1 MHALRQSNTP
11 ALGWQI
17 SWTDYKKGT
26 SSGQPTAPEASRL
39 GKLKLPNEEAILHL
53 WTKVS
58 GMPNGGMFDLNMG
71 VSGKQLGKKMTS
83 LDATMST
90 PPPFT
95 TTLGELT

>member
-1 MHALRQSNTP
+1 
-11 ALGWQI
+11 
-17 SWTDYKKGT
+17 
-26 SSGQPTAPEASRL
+26 
-39 GKLKLPNEEAILHL
+39 
-53 WTKVS
+53 
-58 GMPNGGMFDLNMG
+58 MPNGGMFDLNMG